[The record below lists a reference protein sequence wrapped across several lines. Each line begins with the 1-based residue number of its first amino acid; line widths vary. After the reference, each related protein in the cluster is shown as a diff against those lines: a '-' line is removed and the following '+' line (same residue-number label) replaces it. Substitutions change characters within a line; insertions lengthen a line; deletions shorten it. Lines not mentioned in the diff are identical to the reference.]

1 MDECTEW
8 ELNDLVDL
16 LPYCDR
22 ATWETARLNAY
33 VTAQVNSKKK
43 LSQQDI
49 CKFKWED
56 CEDLFEEEKHITE
69 ITDDD
74 ILRLQKLADQW
85 QKE

>member
-1 MDECTEW
+1 MNDCSEW
-8 ELNDLVDL
+8 EINDLIDL
-16 LPYCDR
+16 VPYCDR
-22 ATWETARLNAY
+22 ATWEQARLNAY

-56 CEDLFEEEKHITE
+56 TENLFNEEHITE

-74 ILRLQKLADQW
+74 ILRLQKLSEQW

>member
-1 MDECTEW
+1 MNDCSEW
-8 ELNDLVDL
+8 EINDLIDL
-16 LPYCDR
+16 VPYCDR
-22 ATWETARLNAY
+22 ATWEQARLNAY

-56 CEDLFEEEKHITE
+56 TENLFDEEHITE

-74 ILRLQKLADQW
+74 ILRLQKLSEQW